1 MWDDVEAAIDNQTT
15 QKLPTH
21 PILSNTKYI
30 IEKKKYNL
38 PLTRSGVFIKFD
50 LINRDYVDK
59 IKNHFTLRCMQING
73 QWKQIVNCRVE
84 YENERIIIPRF
95 GAFEVLN
102 KHYGL
107 ANHYIDNQIKPGED
121 CKFKW
126 EAKLN
131 SNQQIVAD
139 FMLKNFY
146 TKKHVE
152 CGSCGTVLNLPAGQG
167 KSYLAS
173 YFMSIFNKK
182 TLIIV
187 HSTSMIE
194 QWSNVLKACYKDIS
208 IGFYYSKAKVLGD
221 VMICVIDSSIKDEF
235 VFKIKNKYPQP
246 ATEIKM
252 SKIQFFSRFGF
263 IIYDECHLYSNKND
277 SQAFKMAQA
286 TYMLGLSATPDE
298 NINKFDKIHT
308 WNIGPV
314 LQANLIPGYK
324 NVDSIFKAKIHRIQ
338 YYGPDE
344 FTERLIEPS
353 TQMVSISRMLSMI
366 MSDMKRTQLVI
377 DCIVKCLEKGHYTYV
392 FADRRNYLELL
403 RKLLHSRMQNIETD
417 IVVNENDFIR
427 LVGGSKAQDL
437 ETAEVKSKC
446 IFTTFAYGSTGRSI
460 IKMDAIVL
468 ASPRKSNMKQTIGRI
483 LRLGSD
489 INIERTVYDIVD
501 QKTVLSGQWRFR
513 KNYYEAMGFKIEE
526 TKISHEDII
535 DPNLNNAMSLYTSD
549 LELKDTSQI
558 KKNNL
563 QTKETKKNNLIKP
576 TPPIKYTLEA
586 SDFVD
591 LDIVASIKKK
601 IK

>member
-1 MWDDVEAAIDNQTT
+1 MWDDVESAIDNQTV
-15 QKLPTH
+15 KKIPALPTS
-21 PILSNTKYI
+21 PILSSTKFI
-30 IEKKKYNL
+30 IEKKKYKL

-50 LINRDYVDK
+50 LVNRDYVKK
-59 IKNHFTLRCMQING
+59 IENHFKLRCMQING
-73 QWKQIVNCRVE
+73 TWKESKRCLVE
-84 YENERIIIPRF
+84 YHNERIIVPRF
-95 GAFEVLN
+95 GAFEILN
-102 KHYGL
+102 KRFGL
-107 ANHYIDNQIKPGED
+107 ANHYIENQIKPGED

-131 SNQQIVAD
+131 PNQQLVAEY
-139 FMLKNFY
+139 MLNNFY

-152 CGSCGTVLNLPAGQG
+152 CGSSGLVLNLPAGQG

-194 QWSNVLKACYKDIS
+194 QWNSVLKACYKDINV
-208 IGFYYSKAKVLGD
+208 GFYYSKAKVLGD
-221 VMICVIDSSIKDEF
+221 VMICVIDSSVKEEF

-246 ATEIKM
+246 ATELRM
-252 SKIQFFSRFGF
+252 SKLQFFARFGF
-263 IIYDECHLYSNKND
+263 IIYDECHLYANNHDGK
-277 SQAFKMAQA
+277 AFSSAQA

-298 NINKFDKIHT
+298 NINKFDRIHT
-308 WNIGPV
+308 WNLGPV

-338 YYGPDE
+338 YYGPEE
-344 FTERLIEPS
+344 FTQKLIDPQTEMIS
-353 TQMVSISRMLSMI
+353 VSRMLTML
-366 MSDMKRTQLVI
+366 MSDMKRVQLVI
-377 DCIVKCLEKGHYTYV
+377 DCIVKCLEAGHYTYV

-403 RKLLHSRMQNIETD
+403 RNVLHARMKNIETD

-513 KNYYEAMGFKIEE
+513 KNYYEAMGFNIVE
-526 TKISHEDII
+526 TKIDHESII

-549 LELKDTSQI
+549 LDSKDT
-558 KKNNL
+558 L
-563 QTKETKKNNLIKP
+563 QTKETKKNKKILIKP
-576 TPPIKYTLEA
+576 TPPIKYSLDA

-591 LDIVASIKKK
+591 LDIVASIKNK
-601 IK
+601 IKN